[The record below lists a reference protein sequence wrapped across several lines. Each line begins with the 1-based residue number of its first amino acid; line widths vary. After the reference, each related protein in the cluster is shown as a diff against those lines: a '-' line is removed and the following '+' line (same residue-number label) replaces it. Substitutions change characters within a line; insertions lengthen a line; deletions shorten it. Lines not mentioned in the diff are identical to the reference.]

1 MLVTSRISDYGY
13 DARLMRSS
21 GAQVL
26 LSNYAREFS
35 SDHHPVAVMLFGAF
49 GLSFTALVCISLGAD
64 EYAAAMIPLMVIL
77 AMAFNAL
84 FWTYGRVL
92 ASPVEGLDAALAH
105 EFHFSE
111 QAQRLIDARR
121 TRGLPVRG
129 LDLWMALAAHK
140 RASDWI

>member
-13 DARLMRSS
+13 DSRMEHAS
-21 GAQVL
+21 GAQRV
-26 LSNYAREFS
+26 LSNYAQEFA
-35 SDHHPVAVMLFGAF
+35 SDHHPVAVMLFGTF
-49 GLSFTALVCISLGAD
+49 GLCFTALVCLSLGAD
-64 EYAAAMIPLMVIL
+64 EYATAMIPLMVIL

-111 QAQRLIDARR
+111 QAQRLIDARS

-129 LDLWMALAAHK
+129 LDLWMALAEHK
-140 RASDWI
+140 RASEGI